1 MKQTLLLITWISLLA
16 GAICNGGQARFLDPG
31 ETVTYSFEFLQHSG
45 PFGDTVPTPPQG
57 QFQFS
62 PVFAPHPDSAMRI
75 ELFESY
81 AADSPFF
88 GGPPIFTGLW
98 TPELGPIDAVL
109 PDAWQ
114 DQQGAVR
121 FTGVRGTAG
130 FENLDIRVLTPLD
143 TFLYD
148 VFSRT
153 LPAAPR
159 PESPPVLV
167 DFNRYFTDQDDD
179 LANNFILYNGISQV
193 PGMGITGGAAAG
205 SLAEITT
212 YGFAAFAGYG
222 LRNLPGDTCE
232 VSAFFKLAPAPFVRP
247 SWGAAF
253 KLFFAC
259 STNAFSDAIEAPF
272 AGGGGADS
280 LTLPT
285 GFLWGSVTNTNWF
298 RLTLHTL
305 NQGES
310 NRFTVTVSLQDYGVD
325 GLAPMGPILTS
336 VWEVNNT
343 RLAASAILHAGFYVE
358 GVRFGRTI
366 VDNFSLS
373 GTAFTAPRLVALRSE
388 RTLDLSWNFPGTNFI
403 LETIARFGPSAHWE
417 AVTET
422 ATHNGDQHTVE
433 VRLDQPARFFRLRSR

>member
-1 MKQTLLLITWISLLA
+1 MKQTLLLITWISLSA
-16 GAICNGGQARFLDPG
+16 GATCKGGQARFLAPG
-31 ETVTYSFEFLQHSG
+31 ETVTYAFEFLQHAG
-45 PFGDTVPTPPQG
+45 PFGDTVPTPAQG

-62 PVFAPHPDSAMRI
+62 PVFAPDPDSAMRV
-75 ELFESY
+75 ELFESS
-81 AADSPFF
+81 AADSLFF

-98 TPELGPIDAVL
+98 TPESGPIDAAL

-114 DQQGAVR
+114 DRQGAVR
-121 FTGVRGTAG
+121 FTGVRGTTG
-130 FENLDIRVLTPLD
+130 FENFDIRVLTPVD
-143 TFLYD
+143 TFHYD

-153 LPAAPR
+153 FSAAPR

-167 DFNRYFTDQDDD
+167 DFNRYFTDQDND
-179 LANNFILYNGISQV
+179 LANNFIRYNGISQV
-193 PGMGITGGAAAG
+193 AGLGIAGGAAAG

-232 VSAFFKLAPAPFVRP
+232 VSAFFKFTSSPRP

-253 KLFFAC
+253 KLFFAY
-259 STNAFSDAIEAPF
+259 STNAFSDAIEARF
-272 AGGGGADS
+272 ASGGGADS

-310 NRFTVTVSLQDYGVD
+310 NRFTLTVSLQDYGVD
-325 GLAPMGPILTS
+325 GLAAVGPILTS
-336 VWEVNNT
+336 VWEVNNA
-343 RLAASAILHAGFYVE
+343 RLAASAILYGGFYVE
-358 GVRFGRTI
+358 GVRFGRAV
-366 VDNFSLS
+366 VDNFSLR
-373 GTAFTAPRLVALRSE
+373 GTAFTPPRLVALRSD
-388 RTLDLSWNFPGTNFI
+388 RALNLSWDFPGTNFN
-403 LETIARFGPSAHWE
+403 LEAAAGWGSSALWE

-422 ATHNGDQHTVE
+422 VTHNGDRHTVQ
-433 VRLDQPARFFRLRSR
+433 VPFDQPARFFRLRSR